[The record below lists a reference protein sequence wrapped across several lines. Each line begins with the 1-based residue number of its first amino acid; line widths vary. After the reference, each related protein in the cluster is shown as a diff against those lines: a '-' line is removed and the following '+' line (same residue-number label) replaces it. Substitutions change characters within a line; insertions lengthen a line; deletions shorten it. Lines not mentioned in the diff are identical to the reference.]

1 MARQKKKTTKKQK
14 PSDPFSKLTWEDL
27 EEWAG
32 AVIVGR
38 GRPYQR
44 NGAVENLARTE
55 GGTLVAWVRG
65 TRRYATQVRIE
76 GKKSLESACT
86 CPYWATCKHAVAVVL
101 EYLECLKTASAIGE
115 IEEDDPRLLKLEAI
129 EDEYDEFEEFEEFA
143 EEEEEE
149 NVKGRSG
156 RSKPKKSKTASLRPY
171 LQEQTKA
178 ELVALVIELADA
190 HDEVRQSLA
199 DRRDLASGQTDKV
212 LQMIRREIH
221 ALEESMWDEYG
232 DRDPAANAGS
242 IKAALKGLVAAG
254 QADAAVRLGPELL
267 AVSSRA
273 LEHDDE
279 GESDAAFADC
289 FEVIFQALDTAS
301 LSPAD
306 QIEWAIDMEQA
317 DGYSLCHA
325 GLAHLWKRPYAK
337 SDWSAVSD
345 RLTRRLEA
353 IDPDAEEDS
362 FLLNLKRD
370 QIADWLIRALEK
382 AGRQAE
388 IIPLCEREAPITLS
402 YVRLV
407 DRLMAKRR
415 WEEARRWC
423 HQGIEAVSATYPGV
437 GAVLRKRLQTINQRS
452 GDPLS
457 GLAIQAEEFFV
468 APSLAGF
475 QDLCKAARKVRL
487 GQGVEAWA
495 RHYLETGRRP
505 GVGRKRK
512 SDPGIAWPLPAA
524 EVEVSTNRQAAEAPM
539 TGVLI
544 QLAIA
549 EKKPDEV
556 LKWYDYAGRK
566 KGGLGLYD
574 FLVDTTEVAEAI
586 KSAYPDR
593 AIAIWQE
600 TAESNIAQVQTSGYE
615 AAVPHLRKM
624 KNALTRAGRKQEW
637 DEYLAALREENS
649 RRPRC
654 LEVLDRLKGG
664 RRRIINT

>member
-32 AVIVGR
+32 PVIVGR
-38 GRPYQR
+38 GRPYQKK
-44 NGAVENLARTE
+44 GAVENLARTE
-55 GGTLVAWVRG
+55 DGTLVAWVMG
-65 TRRYATQVRIE
+65 TQRYATQVRIE
-76 GKKSLESACT
+76 GKKSLESECT

-115 IEEDDPRLLKLEAI
+115 IGEDDPRLLELEVI
-129 EDEYDEFEEFEEFA
+129 EDEDDEFEEFEEFA

-149 NVKGRSG
+149 NVKVRSK
-156 RSKPKKSKTASLRPY
+156 RSKPKKSKASSLRPY

-190 HDEVRQSLA
+190 HDAVRQLLA
-199 DRRDLASGQTDKV
+199 DRRDLASGQTNKV

-254 QADAAVRLGPELL
+254 QADAALRLGPELL
-267 AVSSRA
+267 DVGSRA
-273 LEHDDE
+273 LMHDHE
-279 GESDAAFADC
+279 GEFSTAFADC
-289 FEVIFQALDTAS
+289 FEVVFQALDTAS

-306 QIEWAIDMEQA
+306 QVEWALDMALA
-317 DGYSLCHA
+317 DEYSLCDG
-325 GLAHLWKRPYAK
+325 GLDHLWKKRYAK
-337 SDWSAVSD
+337 SDWSAVCD
-345 RLTRRLEA
+345 RLAQRLEA
-353 IDPDAEEDS
+353 TESSAEKDTFS
-362 FLLNLKRD
+362 YGYKRD
-370 QIADWLIRALEK
+370 RVTDWLIRALEK
-382 AGRQAE
+382 AGRQDE

-402 YVRLV
+402 YERLV

-423 HQGIEAVSATYPGV
+423 HQGIEAVSSTYPGIE
-437 GAVLRKRLQTINQRS
+437 ATLHKRLQTINQRS
-452 GDPLS
+452 GNPLA
-457 GLAIQAEEFFV
+457 GLAIQAEGFF
-468 APSLAGF
+468 ADPSLSSF
-475 QDLCKAARKVRL
+475 QDLCKAARKARV
-487 GQGVEAWA
+487 GKGVEAWA

-512 SDPGIAWPLPAA
+512 SDPKIAWPLPSP
-524 EVEVSTNRQAAEAPM
+524 EVEVPNIEAPEAPM
-539 TGVLI
+539 TGILI
-544 QLAIA
+544 RLAIA

-566 KGGLGLYD
+566 KGGAGLYG
-574 FLVDTTEVAEAI
+574 FLVNPTEVAEAI
-586 KSAYPDR
+586 KSAHPDR

-600 TAESNIAQVQTSGYE
+600 AAEEQIAQVSTSGYE
-615 AAVPHLRKM
+615 ASVPYLRKM
-624 KNALTRAGRKQEW
+624 KDVLTRAGRKQEW
-637 DEYLAALREENS
+637 DEYLAALREANH

>member
-44 NGAVENLARTE
+44 NGAVENLARTKS
-55 GGTLVAWVRG
+55 GTLVAWVRG
-65 TRRYATQVRIE
+65 TRRYATSVRLTE
-76 GKKSLESACT
+76 RNGLESACT

-101 EYLECLKTASAIGE
+101 EYLEYLKTDSGVGE
-115 IEEDDPRLLKLEAI
+115 IDEYDPRLLELEVI
-129 EDEYDEFEEFEEFA
+129 EDEFDEY

-149 NVKGRSG
+149 NAKVRSG
-156 RSKPKKSKTASLRPY
+156 RSKPKTASLRPY

-190 HDEVRQSLA
+190 HDAVRQLIA
-199 DRRDLASGQTDKV
+199 DRRDLTSGQTDKI
-212 LQMIRREIH
+212 LQTIRREISI
-221 ALEESMWDEYG
+221 LGEPVWDEYDNSPALNT
-232 DRDPAANAGS
+232 DRL
-242 IKAALKGLVAAG
+242 KAALKGLAQAG

-267 AVSSRA
+267 ASAHQA
-273 LEHDDE
+273 LQYDSE
-279 GESDAAFADC
+279 GEFEAAFSDC
-289 FEVIFQALDTAS
+289 LNVLFQVLEKSS

-306 QIEWAIDMEQA
+306 QVEWVLDMALA
-317 DGYSLCHA
+317 DEYGLCDA
-325 GLAHLWKRPYAK
+325 GLDQLWKRRYAK

-345 RLTRRLEA
+345 RLAQRIETSEDTKEELHYERDRLT
-353 IDPDAEEDS
+353 
-362 FLLNLKRD
+362 
-370 QIADWLIRALEK
+370 DWLIRALEK
-382 AGRQAE
+382 AGRQDE
-388 IIPLCEREAPITLS
+388 IIPLCEREAPITFS
-402 YVRLV
+402 YERLV

-423 HQGIEAVSATYPGV
+423 HQGIEAVASIYPGIET
-437 GAVLRKRLQTINQRS
+437 AMHKQLQTINWRS
-452 GDPLS
+452 GNPLA
-457 GLAIQAEEFFV
+457 GLALQAEEFF
-468 APSLAGF
+468 AEPYLAGF
-475 QDLCKAARKVRL
+475 QDLCKAARKVRV

-495 RHYLETGRRP
+495 RHFLETGRRP

-512 SDPGIAWPLPAA
+512 SDPKIAWPLPSP
-524 EVEVSTNRQAAEAPM
+524 EVEVPNMEAVEAPM
-539 TGVLI
+539 TGILT

-566 KGGLGLYD
+566 KGGLGLSD
-574 FLVDTTEVAEAI
+574 FLVNATEVAEAI
-586 KSAYPDR
+586 KSAYPER
-593 AIAIWQE
+593 AIAIWKE
-600 TAESNIAQVQTSGYE
+600 TAESNIARVSTSGYE
-615 AAVPHLRKM
+615 EAAPYLRKM

-637 DEYLAALREENS
+637 DEYLAALREENN

>member
-32 AVIVGR
+32 NVIVGR

-44 NGAVENLARTE
+44 RGAVENLGRTE
-55 GGTLVAWVRG
+55 DGTLVAWVRG
-65 TRRYATQVRIE
+65 TRRYATRVRLTE
-76 GKKSLESACT
+76 RNGLESACT

-101 EYLECLKTASAIGE
+101 EYLECLKTDSAIGE

-129 EDEYDEFEEFEEFA
+129 VDEED
-143 EEEEEE
+143 EEEE
-149 NVKGRSG
+149 NARSG
-156 RSKPKKSKTASLRPY
+156 RSKSKKSKAASLRPY
-171 LQEQTKA
+171 LEEQTKA

-190 HDEVRQSLA
+190 HDAVRQLLA
-199 DRRDLASGQTDKV
+199 DRRNLAAGQTQKI

-221 ALEESMWDEYG
+221 ALEESLWDEYN
-232 DRDPAANAGS
+232 DRDLAANVGRL
-242 IKAALKGLVAAG
+242 KAALKGLVAAG

-267 AVSSRA
+267 DAGSRA

-289 FEVIFQALDTAS
+289 FEVLFQALDTAS

-317 DGYSLCHA
+317 DGYSLCAA
-325 GLAHLWKRPYAK
+325 GLENLWKKGYAK
-337 SDWSAVSD
+337 SDWSVVCD
-345 RLTRRLEA
+345 RLAQRLEA
-353 IDPDAEEDS
+353 IEPVAEEDA
-362 FLLNLKRD
+362 FLPDFKRS
-370 QIADWLIRALEK
+370 QTADWLTRALEK
-382 AGRQAE
+382 AGRQDE
-388 IIPLCEREAPITLS
+388 IIPLWEREAPISNT
-402 YVRLV
+402 YAHLV
-407 DRLMAKRR
+407 DLLIAERR

-423 HQGIEAVSATYPGV
+423 RQGMEATASIYPGIEAA
-437 GAVLRKRLQTINQRS
+437 LHKQLQTINERS
-452 GDPLS
+452 GNPLA
-457 GLAIQAEEFFV
+457 GLALQAEEFFA
-468 APSLAGF
+468 APSLHGF
-475 QDLCKAARKVRL
+475 QALCKAARKARV
-487 GQGVEAWA
+487 GEGVEAWA
-495 RHYLETGRRP
+495 RHFLGTGRRP

-512 SDPGIAWPLPAA
+512 SDPKIAWPLPPP
-524 EVEVSTNRQAAEAPM
+524 EVEVSDSEAIEAPM
-539 TGVLI
+539 TGILT

-556 LKWYDYAGRK
+556 LKWYDYASRK
-566 KGGLGLYD
+566 KGGLGMYD
-574 FLVDTTEVAEAI
+574 FIVNPTEVAEAI
-586 KSAYPDR
+586 KSAHPER

-600 TAESNIAQVQTSGYE
+600 AAEEQIAQVSTRGYE
-615 AAVPHLRKM
+615 AAVPYLRKM

-637 DEYLAALREENS
+637 DEYLASLREENS

-664 RRRIINT
+664 RRRIIDA

>member
-32 AVIVGR
+32 NVIVGR

-44 NGAVENLARTE
+44 NGAVENLGRTE
-55 GGTLVAWVRG
+55 DGALVAWVMG
-65 TRRYATQVRIE
+65 TQRYATRVRIE
-76 GKKSLESACT
+76 GKKSLESECT

-101 EYLECLKTASAIGE
+101 EYLERLKTESAIGQVG
-115 IEEDDPRLLKLEAI
+115 EDDPRLLKLEAI
-129 EDEYDEFEEFEEFA
+129 GNEGDEYEEFA

-149 NVKGRSG
+149 NVKVRSG
-156 RSKPKKSKTASLRPY
+156 RSKSKTASLRPY

-190 HDEVRQSLA
+190 HDAVRQLIA
-199 DRRDLASGQTDKV
+199 DRRDLTSGQTDKI
-212 LQMIRREIH
+212 LQTIRREIST
-221 ALEESMWDEYG
+221 LEEPVWDEYDNSPALNT
-232 DRDPAANAGS
+232 DRL
-242 IKAALKGLVAAG
+242 KAALKGLAQAG

-267 AVSSRA
+267 ATAHQA
-273 LEHDDE
+273 LQYDSE
-279 GESDAAFADC
+279 GEFEAAFSDC
-289 FEVIFQALDTAS
+289 LDVLFQVLEKSS

-306 QIEWAIDMEQA
+306 QVEWALDMALA
-317 DGYSLCHA
+317 DEYGLCDA
-325 GLAHLWKRPYAK
+325 GLDQLWKRGYAK

-345 RLTRRLEA
+345 RLAQRIETSKDTKQELHYERDRL
-353 IDPDAEEDS
+353 I
-362 FLLNLKRD
+362 
-370 QIADWLIRALEK
+370 DWLIRALEK
-382 AGRQAE
+382 AGRQDE

-402 YVRLV
+402 YERLV

-423 HQGIEAVSATYPGV
+423 HQGMEAVSSTYPGIET
-437 GAVLRKRLQTINQRS
+437 GLRQQLQRINQRS
-452 GDPLS
+452 GNPLA
-457 GLAIQAEEFFV
+457 GLALQAEEFF
-468 APSLAGF
+468 AEPCLAGF
-475 QDLCKAARKVRL
+475 QDLCKTARKVRV
-487 GQGVEAWA
+487 GKGVEAWA

-512 SDPGIAWPLPAA
+512 SDPKIAWPLPSP
-524 EVEVSTNRQAAEAPM
+524 EVEVPNIEAAEAPM
-539 TGVLI
+539 TGILI

-549 EKKPDEV
+549 EKQPDEV

-586 KSAYPDR
+586 KSAHPER
-593 AIAIWQE
+593 ALAIWQE
-600 TAESNIAQVQTSGYE
+600 TAEEQIARVSTSGYE
-615 AAVPHLRKM
+615 AAVPYLRKM

-637 DEYLAALREENS
+637 EAYLASLREENH

>member
-38 GRPYQR
+38 GRPYQKK
-44 NGAVENLARTE
+44 GAVENLGCTE
-55 GGTLVAWVRG
+55 GGTLVAWVMG
-65 TRRYATQVRIE
+65 TQRYATQVRIE

-101 EYLECLKTASAIGE
+101 EYLECLKTESAIGQVD
-115 IEEDDPRLLKLEAI
+115 EDDPRLLKLEAI
-129 EDEYDEFEEFEEFA
+129 EDEYDEY

-149 NVKGRSG
+149 NVKVRSK
-156 RSKPKKSKTASLRPY
+156 RSKPKQSRASSLRPY

-190 HDEVRQSLA
+190 HDEVPQWLA
-199 DRRDLASGQTDKV
+199 DRRALASGQTQKI
-212 LQMIRREIH
+212 LQTIRREIS
-221 ALEESMWDEYG
+221 ALEEPAWDGYG
-232 DRDPAANAGS
+232 YGVSAVSTDRL
-242 IKAALKGLVAAG
+242 KAALKGLIQAG
-254 QADAAVRLGPELL
+254 QADAALRLGPELL
-267 AVSSRA
+267 DAAHQVLQYDS
-273 LEHDDE
+273 E

-289 FEVIFQALDTAS
+289 LDVLFQDLEKSS

-306 QIEWAIDMEQA
+306 QVEWALDMALA
-317 DGYSLCHA
+317 DEYSLCIA
-325 GLAHLWKRPYAK
+325 GLDHLWKKRYAK

-345 RLTRRLEA
+345 RLAQRLKTFKA
-353 IDPDAEEDS
+353 AKGD
-362 FLLNLKRD
+362 LRYKRD
-370 QIADWLIRALEK
+370 RVADWLIRALEK
-382 AGRQAE
+382 AGRQDE

-402 YVRLV
+402 YERLV
-407 DRLMAKRR
+407 DYLMAKRR

-423 HQGIEAVSATYPGV
+423 HQGMEAVSSTYPGIETR
-437 GAVLRKRLQTINQRS
+437 LRQQLQTINERS
-452 GDPLS
+452 GNPLA
-457 GLAIQAEEFFV
+457 GLALQAEEFFT
-468 APSLAGF
+468 APGLAGF
-475 QDLCKAARKVRL
+475 QELCKAARKARL
-487 GQGVEAWA
+487 GKGVEAWA

-512 SDPGIAWPLPAA
+512 SDPKVAWPLPAP
-524 EVEVSTNRQAAEAPM
+524 EVEVPSIEEIKAPM
-539 TGVLI
+539 TGILI

-556 LKWYDYAGRK
+556 LKWYDHSSRK
-566 KGGLGLYD
+566 KGGLGLSD
-574 FLVDTTEVAEAI
+574 FLVDATEVAEAI
-586 KSAYPDR
+586 KSAHPDR
-593 AIAIWQE
+593 ALAIWQE
-600 TAESNIAQVQTSGYE
+600 TAEEQIARVSTSGYE
-615 AAVPHLRKM
+615 AAVPYLRKM

-637 DEYLAALREENS
+637 EAYLAALREENH